1 MVYVVPAQTGRVQL
15 RSDTTAYLKGL
26 TESSP
31 SSKIESE
38 PSDLTVGGAPAL
50 LTRFTSDS
58 PYQEQRETDVVLTI
72 DRGANMLVFI
82 FVSPSAQFQGLEES
96 FKKVS
101 QSMRYSK

>member
-15 RSDTTAYLKGL
+15 RDDTATYLKGL
-26 TESSP
+26 TEASP
-31 SSKIESE
+31 NVKTESE

-50 LTRFTSDS
+50 LTRFSSES
-58 PYQEQRETDVVLTI
+58 PYLEQRETDVVLTI

-82 FVSPSAQFQGLEES
+82 FVSPSAQFEDLEQS

-101 QSMRYSK
+101 QSVRFSA